1 VEENVAK
8 AKSGMTKQL
17 QKKKNGGG
25 GEIQVIPNQMSYVD
39 TICLGCGEPGH
50 FKQSCDK
57 KAFCFICKA
66 TNHGVEGCLVI
77 KRPPQVAKYI
87 GSAAN
92 GLGFVHIEIPEVVV
106 NPVTTTKNCGL
117 VLIEEG
123 NITKAELAKE
133 FAGIYRKNWPWLI
146 RELTQWSYLVKFPP
160 HLPVDQVIGYPRFGL
175 TKPGG
180 GSKLRPG
187 MMIQIL
193 WQLCK

>member
-1 VEENVAK
+1 MPPPWAFQGTYPQFPPQQFGYPSNQWIAPNPDDFSQNNQNAEGVNAAK
-8 AKSGMTKQL
+8 GKGGKPKQM
-17 QKKKNGGG
+17 QKKKSGGS
-25 GEIQVIPNQMSYVD
+25 GESVQVIPNQMSYVD

-66 TNHGVEGCLVI
+66 TNHVVEGCPVI

-92 GLGFVHIEIPEVVV
+92 GLGFFHIEIPEVVM
-106 NPVTTTKNCGL
+106 NPVATTKNCGL

-133 FAGIYRKNWPWLI
+133 FAGIYRTN
-146 RELTQWSYLVKFPP
+146 
-160 HLPVDQVIGYPRFGL
+160 
-175 TKPGG
+175 
-180 GSKLRPG
+180 
-187 MMIQIL
+187 
-193 WQLCK
+193 